1 MIKWLKEHRLFL
13 WILCIGFLF
22 RCYFMIV
29 QGLTNDELSAWNRTQ
44 FTSWNELWYF
54 GIQVG
59 DMHPAFYQV
68 FLWIW
73 VHLFGDSEW
82 SLRSTG
88 LLFFVLN
95 SSLIYHIANRHFNR
109 FSGLVTLALLT
120 GLSFA
125 VINSVFARPY
135 NSGEFFVL
143 VSFLSVL
150 EIKHGNNHF
159 IKWTFF
165 LFIGLIGAMLSH
177 YFAFLAV
184 GILGCCALFFIG
196 KDKIKWLLLAG
207 IISLV
212 AFIPHLS
219 VTMFHLS
226 RGGLNWLPAPNW
238 TWIFEFIYLYF
249 NESLILVFLF
259 ALIFSGLIV
268 FRKKESSTSIHSNKT
283 FGITVFS
290 GVFIAAF
297 ILSYA
302 LTPILRESALV
313 FILPLLFL
321 GIVPSEV
328 QLKEN
333 QKWNVLKLIVILSI
347 THSVIL
353 FRIQEPIHFGVFRE
367 QAGFINRVQNK
378 YGKENVEFAS
388 AYNDIS
394 YINYYLK
401 HPIKEPIRDWTSEQ
415 ALIGVKNRVIKSTK
429 NYFCFSETTVELTPM
444 FRAIIQQKY
453 PKILAKLELPFSTAF
468 LFSKE
473 EAKHNWKLIHGA
485 TINKSKST
493 SEEFFGGFSIKVSQI
508 PPLIKRSDFYRIQS
522 KGDLTDLNSFYLVA
536 TIERNGEM
544 LKQNGEPFFYTAFN
558 QKSLGELSK
567 NSLFNAF
574 RLPKGLEATDVLKIY
589 AWNPDKKPMNC
600 SPIQLFYCPN

>member
-1 MIKWLKEHRLFL
+1 MLKWLKNHRYFFL
-13 WILCIGFLF
+13 LLGIGFLF
-22 RCYFMIV
+22 RCYFIIE
-29 QGLTNDELSAWNRTQ
+29 QGLSNDELSAWNRTQ
-44 FTSWNELWYF
+44 TTSWNELWFY

-59 DMHPAFYQV
+59 DMHPGFYQV

-95 SSLIYHIANRHFNR
+95 SCLIYHIANKYFSR
-109 FSGLVTLALLT
+109 FSGLLTLALLT

-125 VINSVFARPY
+125 VTNSVFARPY

-143 VSFLSVL
+143 VSFLSIL
-150 EIKHGNNHF
+150 QIKHTSSFHW
-159 IKWTFF
+159 KWGLF
-165 LFIGLIGAMLSH
+165 LIIGFLGAMLSH
-177 YFAFLAV
+177 YFAFLTV

-212 AFIPHLS
+212 GFAPHLS

-249 NESLILVFLF
+249 NESLILVFFF
-259 ALIFSGLIV
+259 ALIFGGL
-268 FRKKESSTSIHSNKT
+268 FFLRKKELSTSINANKK

-290 GVFIAAF
+290 VVFIVAF

-302 LTPILRESALV
+302 LTPILREAAMV
-313 FILPLLFL
+313 FILPFLFL
-321 GIVPSEV
+321 GIVPSDV
-328 QLKEN
+328 QLNEN
-333 QKWNVLKLIVILSI
+333 QKWNVLKLIVTLSI

-353 FRIQEPIHFGVFRE
+353 YRIQEPIHFGVFRE
-367 QAGFINRVQNK
+367 QAAFINHAQHN
-378 YGKENVEFAS
+378 YGSGNIEFAS

-394 YINYYLK
+394 YVNYYLK

-415 ALIGVKNRVIKSTK
+415 ALIELNDRVVKSTK

-444 FRAIIQQKY
+444 YQVLIRQKF
-453 PKILAKLELPFSTAF
+453 PHLIKELKLPYSTAYIY
-468 LFSKE
+468 SKGTE
-473 EAKHNWKLIHGA
+473 NNKLKKIA
-485 TINKSKST
+485 SEKVTRSYET
-493 SEEFFGGFSIKVSQI
+493 SAEFFGDFSVEISRL
-508 PPLIKRSDFYRIQS
+508 PSLNKRSDYYTLQTEGIVDS
-522 KGDLTDLNSFYLVA
+522 TGSFYLVA
-536 TIERNGEM
+536 TILRDNEM
-544 LKQNGEPFFYTAFN
+544 LMKNDQPYFYHAFD
-558 QKSLGELSK
+558 LSK
-567 NSLFNAF
+567 FDTRNDGLIISAF
-574 RLPKGLEATDVLKIY
+574 RLPKDLKGSDVLKIY
-589 AWNPDKKPMNC
+589 AWNPQKKAQNLKAIKLYL
-600 SPIQLFYCPN
+600 SN